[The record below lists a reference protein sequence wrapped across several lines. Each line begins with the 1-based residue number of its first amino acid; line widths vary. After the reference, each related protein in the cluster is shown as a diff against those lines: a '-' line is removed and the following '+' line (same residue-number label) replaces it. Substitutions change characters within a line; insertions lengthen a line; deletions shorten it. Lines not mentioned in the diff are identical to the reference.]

1 MENAKKDKAR
11 IDLELTQALTDFAGA
26 LEDYIDSCA
35 FAAPDLG
42 LCHRTGQVIY
52 STRSFVKVY
61 GEDAPHRNTDE
72 LWPVKIVQVRTAFGA
87 YSSFINMPSE
97 REIAKVNLMLDKLI
111 AAWRECN
118 VGDAFAEEIDDAFGL
133 VFTSEETTKNGQ
145 KRYIDEG
152 FNPADIE
159 GDVILLYNSIMATL
173 SGHLVEIAGGYQE
186 IIDEAK
192 AKLADTEE

>member
-11 IDLELTQALTDFAGA
+11 IDLELTQVLTDFAGA

-61 GEDAPHRNTDE
+61 EKDIPHRNTDE
-72 LWPVKIVQVRTAFGA
+72 LWPVKIVQVRTAFSA

-111 AAWRECN
+111 AAWRECDA
-118 VGDAFAEEIDDAFGL
+118 GDAFAEEIDDAFGL

-145 KRYIDEG
+145 KKYIDEG

-173 SGHLVEIAGGYQE
+173 SGHLVEIAGGYQR

-192 AKLADTEE
+192 AKLADAEE

>member
-1 MENAKKDKAR
+1 MENVKKDKAR

-52 STRSFVKVY
+52 STQSFVKVY
-61 GEDAPHRNTDE
+61 EKDIPHRNTDE
-72 LWPVKIVQVRTAFGA
+72 LWPVKIVQVRTAFSA

-97 REIAKVNLMLDKLI
+97 REIAKINLMLDKLI
-111 AAWRECN
+111 TAWRECDA
-118 VGDAFAEEIDDAFGL
+118 GDAFAEEIDDAFGL
-133 VFTSEETTKNGQ
+133 VFTSEEITKNGQ
-145 KRYIDEG
+145 KKYIDEG
-152 FNPADIE
+152 FNPAEIE
-159 GDVILLYNSIMATL
+159 GDVMLLYNSIMATL

>member
-1 MENAKKDKAR
+1 MENAKIDKAK
-11 IDLELTQALTDFAGA
+11 IDLNLVQALTDFVGV

-42 LCHRTGQVIY
+42 LCRRTGQVIY

-61 GEDAPHRNTDE
+61 EKDMPHRNTDE
-72 LWPVKIVQVRTAFGA
+72 LWPVKIGQVRAAFGA
-87 YSSFINMPSE
+87 YSSFIDMPSE

-111 AAWRECN
+111 TAWREC
-118 VGDAFAEEIDDAFGL
+118 DASNALAEEIDDAFGL

-145 KRYIDEG
+145 KKYIDEG

-159 GDVILLYNSIMATL
+159 GDVIWLYNSILATL
-173 SGHLVEIAGGYQE
+173 SGRLVEIAGGYQE

-192 AKLADTEE
+192 AKLVDAEE

>member
-1 MENAKKDKAR
+1 MENTKKDKAK
-11 IDLELTQALTDFAGA
+11 IDLELTQALADFAGA

-52 STRSFVKVY
+52 SARSFVKVY
-61 GEDAPHRNTDE
+61 EKDMPHRNTDE
-72 LWPVKIVQVRTAFGA
+72 LWPVKIVQVRTAFSA

-97 REIAKVNLMLDKLI
+97 REIAKVNLLLDKLI
-111 AAWRECN
+111 AAWRECDA
-118 VGDAFAEEIDDAFGL
+118 GDAFAEEIDDAFGL

-145 KRYIDEG
+145 KKYIDEG

-159 GDVILLYNSIMATL
+159 GDVMLLYNSIMATL
-173 SGHLVEIAGGYQE
+173 SGHLVEIAGGYQQ

-192 AKLADTEE
+192 AKLADAEE

>member
-1 MENAKKDKAR
+1 MENVKKDKAR

-52 STRSFVKVY
+52 STQSFVKVY
-61 GEDAPHRNTDE
+61 EKDIPHRNTDE
-72 LWPVKIVQVRTAFGA
+72 LWPVKIVQARTAFSA

-111 AAWRECN
+111 TAWRECDA
-118 VGDAFAEEIDDAFGL
+118 GDAFAEEIDDAFGL
-133 VFTSEETTKNGQ
+133 VFTSEEITKNGQ
-145 KRYIDEG
+145 KKYIDEG

-159 GDVILLYNSIMATL
+159 GDVMLLYNSIMATL
-173 SGHLVEIAGGYQE
+173 SGHLVEIAGGYQQ

>member
-1 MENAKKDKAR
+1 MENAKKDKAKTN
-11 IDLELTQALTDFAGA
+11 LELTQALMDFVGA

-52 STRSFVKVY
+52 SARSFVRVY
-61 GEDAPHRNTDE
+61 EKDMPHRNTDE
-72 LWPVKIVQVRTAFGA
+72 LWPAKIGQVRAAFGA
-87 YSSFINMPSE
+87 YSSFIDMPSE

-111 AAWRECN
+111 AAWRECDA
-118 VGDAFAEEIDDAFGL
+118 GDALAEEIDDAFGL
-133 VFTSEETTKNGQ
+133 VFTLEEMTKNGQ
-145 KRYIDEG
+145 KKYIDDG

-159 GDVILLYNSIMATL
+159 GDVMLLYNAILATL
-173 SGHLVEIAGGYQE
+173 NEHLVEIAGGYQQ

-192 AKLADTEE
+192 AKLADIKE

>member
-1 MENAKKDKAR
+1 MENVKKDKAK
-11 IDLELTQALTDFAGA
+11 IDLELTQTLTDFVGA

-42 LCHRTGQVIY
+42 LSHRTGQIIY

-61 GEDAPHRNTDE
+61 EKDISHRNTDE
-72 LWPVKIVQVRTAFGA
+72 LWPAKIGQVRAAFGA
-87 YSSFINMPSE
+87 YSSFIDMPSD

-111 AAWRECN
+111 AAWREC
-118 VGDAFAEEIDDAFGL
+118 DAGNALAEEIDDAFGL

-145 KRYIDEG
+145 KKYTDEG

-159 GDVILLYNSIMATL
+159 GDVITLYNSILATL

>member
-1 MENAKKDKAR
+1 MENVKKDEAKTN
-11 IDLELTQALTDFAGA
+11 LELARALTDFAGA

-52 STRSFVKVY
+52 STQSFVKVY
-61 GEDAPHRNTDE
+61 EKDMPHRNTDE
-72 LWPVKIVQVRTAFGA
+72 LWPVKIVQVRTAFSA

-97 REIAKVNLMLDKLI
+97 REIAKVNMMLDKLI
-111 AAWRECN
+111 AAWRECDAGN
-118 VGDAFAEEIDDAFGL
+118 AFAEEIDDAFGL
-133 VFTSEETTKNGQ
+133 VFTSEEITKNGQ
-145 KRYIDEG
+145 KKYIDEG

-192 AKLADTEE
+192 AKLADAEE

>member
-1 MENAKKDKAR
+1 MENAKKDKAK

-52 STRSFVKVY
+52 SARSFVKVY
-61 GEDAPHRNTDE
+61 EKDMPHRNTDE
-72 LWPVKIVQVRTAFGA
+72 LWPIKIVQVRTAFSA

-111 AAWRECN
+111 AAWRECDAGN
-118 VGDAFAEEIDDAFGL
+118 AFAEEIDDAFGL
-133 VFTSEETTKNGQ
+133 VFTSEEMTKNGQ
-145 KRYIDEG
+145 KKYIDEG

-192 AKLADTEE
+192 AKLADAEE